1 MATQWVS
8 NFPKCSFPLDVVGFC
23 IAYISVLLPYL
34 AGQKSRKK
42 GIEWKMSFVLS
53 SNQIVK
59 LCIILR
65 TCCNRLVIYLDAI
78 ILLQTHQDE

>member
-1 MATQWVS
+1 
-8 NFPKCSFPLDVVGFC
+8 
-23 IAYISVLLPYL
+23 
-34 AGQKSRKK
+34 
-42 GIEWKMSFVLS
+42 MSFVLS

-78 ILLQTHQDE
+78 ILLQTHQDEWMHSGNFCVIQSLTLVCAKLRNSRVVCDCVVIVLEIFAITLFLLSA